1 MSEPIKVEAAQAEI
15 PGTAPK
21 ADETKTAAAEPAR
34 DWSAELKA
42 AQTLANKAE
51 KRAKE
56 LEAKHAES
64 SGVLEKLR
72 AAFGPGDQAVDPVTR
87 VKELEAKHIAAV
99 SQFKNAVLRNAL
111 TERLVQNKVQPELLA
126 HALRLVD
133 VEGVEID
140 DAGGIKNGEAIDAA
154 VGGFKEKFG
163 KVYFVQDAPAAEAT
177 RPGVPSSTVPKHPG
191 QPPQQKPDP
200 AMTPDRVMSLTA
212 EENRKFLQQAKM
224 NYGH

>member
-42 AQTLANKAE
+42 AQTLASKAE

-87 VKELEAKHIAAV
+87 VKELEAKHIDAV
-99 SQFKNAVLRNAL
+99 GKFKNAVLRNAL
-111 TERLVQNKVQPELLA
+111 TEKLVLNKVQPELLD

-133 VEGVEID
+133 VEGVDID
-140 DAGGIKNGEAIDAA
+140 DAGKINNGEAIDAA

-163 KVYFVQDAPAAEAT
+163 KVYFVQDAPAVEAT

-191 QPPQQKPDP
+191 QPAAGKPMP
-200 AMTPDRVMSLTA
+200 ELTA
-212 EENRKFLQQAKM
+212 DQIMTMPMEEVRKWKAAQLM
-224 NYGH
+224 RHN

>member
-42 AQTLANKAE
+42 AQTMASKAE
-51 KRAKE
+51 KRARE

-87 VKELEAKHIAAV
+87 VKELEAKHNDAV
-99 SQFKNAVLRNAL
+99 GKFKQAVLRNAL

-140 DAGGIKNGEAIDAA
+140 DAGRISNGDAIDAA

-163 KVYFVQDAPAAEAT
+163 KVYFVQDAPAVEAT

-191 QPPQQKPDP
+191 QPAASKPAP
-200 AMTPDRVMSLTA
+200 ELTA
-212 EENRKFLQQAKM
+212 EQIMTLPMEEVRKWKAAQLM
-224 NYGH
+224 RHN

>member
-87 VKELEAKHIAAV
+87 VKELEAKHNDAV
-99 SQFKNAVLRNAL
+99 GKFKSAVLRNAL

-163 KVYFVQDAPAAEAT
+163 KVYFVQDAAPAAPEGK
-177 RPGVPSSTVPKHPG
+177 PGIPAGTIPKLPG
-191 QPPQQKPDP
+191 QPPASKPVP
-200 AMTPDRVMSLTA
+200 ELTSEMAMTLPIA
-212 EENRKFLQQAKM
+212 EVKRRLALLGQQ
-224 NYGH
+224 